1 MQSIDNKELKIN
13 LDVLLVG
20 LNIHKQNPTQ
30 YTLKKILVCLCKSM
44 ISAKN
49 EEDFE
54 YIKSFLE
61 ESRKYEY
68 VSDKCL
74 NLLINFS
81 QPNNLNQAKELLI
94 YRENEKRKE
103 KELLSKRENEKS
115 KVKAFIK
122 EYDEINKEFDIL
134 DDRLHQLDDFKNLC
148 RRLVNLEDSLDEF
161 ELNLD
166 EAKRYEGI
174 LEDKLHFLL
183 QIINKIILFFSS
195 TSFAI
200 SSKICSCFS
209 FLLSILIISPH
220 NKSFTLILSSLH
232 KSSIIDESGIA
243 FPFSHFDIALSVM
256 FNFSASCI

>member
-183 QIINKIILFFSS
+183 QIINKIEHVLQDYSAL
-195 TSFAI
+195 TNYAESF
-200 SSKICSCFS
+200 CDENELDTFQR
-209 FLLSILIISPH
+209 IIYCLETELDEIKDYMALGFY
-220 NKSFTLILSSLH
+220 NR
-232 KSSIIDESGIA
+232 IIN
-243 FPFSHFDIALSVM
+243 DIEEYKKQIN
-256 FNFSASCI
+256 NFSNTSYGV